1 MQPHSLYIHVPFCHK
16 RCSYCDF
23 NTFAGISHLIPAYVT
38 ALIQEIQ
45 TYRAFL
51 GDKYPIK
58 TIFFGGGTPSLLT
71 VPQYESILRAVS
83 DQFEVLPAAEIS
95 IEANPGTVDMSYL
108 RGLRQLGINR
118 LSFGVQTLQPQHF
131 ALMGRIHDFSDAIE
145 AVKSAR
151 QAGFDNLNLDLI
163 YGLPNQTMREWQAT
177 LAEILRFQSEH
188 ISLYALGIEEGTPL
202 FDWVQRGLVS
212 EPEDDL
218 AAAMYEIAG
227 EELSQ
232 NGYQLYEISNF
243 SFVDAD
249 RDYRCQH
256 NLQYWRNLPYF
267 GLGAGAHGYFD
278 GKRTENRGDVPAYIS
293 SMSAGSIGSISPAL
307 LEVIPIDRFREKQET
322 MMVGLRLT
330 DEGVDL
336 SAFQA
341 RFGEDPLQ
349 VFEAEISKLSGQGL
363 LKVLPDRLV
372 LTQTGRLLGNLVFRE
387 FV

>member
-1 MQPHSLYIHVPFCHK
+1 MQLHSLYIHVPFCHK